1 MKKYP
6 DFLDS
11 TTGLAQ
17 KYKLPI
23 KAFDF
28 FSGCG
33 GGSKGFQNA
42 GMEIILAIDNDFDA
56 GETFKKY
63 FSNSHFL
70 LKDIKELTPDDL
82 QSYIDDC
89 KGNPIFFSACAPC
102 QPFTRQNTKRRDK
115 DERRD
120 LLKEFR
126 KLVDYFLPEFI
137 FIENVPGLQKI
148 NDEEGPFK
156 EFIETLDKGG
166 GQ

>member
-56 GETFKKY
+56 GETFKKN

-82 QSYIDDC
+82 QSYKMIAKEILYSFRHVRHANLSQGKTLNEEIRM
-89 KGNPIFFSACAPC
+89 KG
-102 QPFTRQNTKRRDK
+102 
-115 DERRD
+115 
-120 LLKEFR
+120 
-126 KLVDYFLPEFI
+126 
-137 FIENVPGLQKI
+137 
-148 NDEEGPFK
+148 
-156 EFIETLDKGG
+156 ETC
-166 GQ
+166 